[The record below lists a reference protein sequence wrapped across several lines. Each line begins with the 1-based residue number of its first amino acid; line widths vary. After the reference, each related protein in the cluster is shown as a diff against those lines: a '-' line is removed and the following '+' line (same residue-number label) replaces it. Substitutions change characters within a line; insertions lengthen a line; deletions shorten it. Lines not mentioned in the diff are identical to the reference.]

1 MPFDQVIPPIGAGLF
16 LTGAAYVAFAT
27 LVSGQVIGQ
36 RTMEKSDWIPRCEQ
50 ALVLATKQNAPNLQT
65 PVPTP
70 DCNSIIG
77 IFAGPDG
84 QQLCNI
90 MEPLFQNP
98 LADQIAEQNQKLK
111 DAHNRRVEDTA
122 ERAVSQCTCAMN
134 VQLEDRMP
142 WALYAGSARL
152 ITPSKIRNLDAELFD
167 ALSSPVCA
175 GRFQ

>member
-1 MPFDQVIPPIGAGLF
+1 MFDLNTLPGGGGLVLTGVAYGVFALFIGGQIIGA
-16 LTGAAYVAFAT
+16 
-27 LVSGQVIGQ
+27 
-36 RTMEKSDWIPRCEQ
+36 RTIEKSRFLPRCEQ
-50 ALVLATKQNAPNLQT
+50 ALVLAAKQDAPTLQT

-77 IFAGPDG
+77 MFAGPEG
-84 QQLCNI
+84 KQLCNI
-90 MEPLFQNP
+90 VEPLFQNP
-98 LADQIAEQNQKLK
+98 LAGQIEKQNQELK
-111 DAHNRRVEDTA
+111 DAYNARLKNAAAHA
-122 ERAVSQCTCAMN
+122 SSSCKCAVN

-152 ITPSKIRNLDAELFD
+152 ITPSKIRNLDAELFA